1 MLLNVSSPVC
11 IRSFL
16 WNLSNNTH
24 WERLWWAFCPYFFVS
39 ETVSNDYSSAR
50 CCLMHKACCVCLPAS
65 RAGSIKFTAL
75 CSELLSRMKD
85 FIYKTNSTRLWL
97 TLAFPQEIAL
107 ILNSI
112 SPWEQYHFHSVDKY
126 LSNIGLEEK
135 ETESVTESSG
145 NWSKCFAQPQPW
157 HRCFFQMTASLLF
170 CNASACSDSPYENHA
185 QPSKSVSAW
194 MHRDAESWSA
204 HE

>member
-1 MLLNVSSPVC
+1 MILNAFSPVC
-11 IRSFL
+11 IQSFL
-16 WNLSNNTH
+16 WNLSSTAH
-24 WERLWWAFCPYFFVS
+24 WERLWCTFYPYFFVS
-39 ETVSNDYSSAR
+39 ETVSNDYSNAC

-65 RAGSIKFTAL
+65 WAGNIKFTAL

-85 FIYKTNSTRLWL
+85 FIYKTNSTQVWL

-126 LSNIGLEEK
+126 LSNTGLEEK
-135 ETESVTESSG
+135 ETESVTKISG
-145 NWSKCFAQPQPW
+145 NRYKCFAQPQPW
-157 HRCFFQMTASLLF
+157 HRCFFTTTSLLF
-170 CNASACSDSPYENHA
+170 CNASACSDSPCETPA
-185 QPSKSVSAW
+185 QPSKSISAW
-194 MHRDAESWSA
+194 MHRDAESWSE

>member
-1 MLLNVSSPVC
+1 MILNIFSPVC
-11 IRSFL
+11 IQSFL
-16 WNLSNNTH
+16 WNLSNTAH
-24 WERLWWAFCPYFFVS
+24 WEILWWAFYPYFFVS
-39 ETVSNDYSSAR
+39 ETVSNDYSNSH
-50 CCLMHKACCVCLPAS
+50 CCLMHKACCVCLLAS
-65 RAGSIKFTAL
+65 QAGSIKFTAL

-85 FIYKTNSTRLWL
+85 FIYKTNSTQLWL

-135 ETESVTESSG
+135 ETESGTQSSG
-145 NWSKCFAQPQPW
+145 NWSKSFAQPQPW
-157 HRCFFQMTASLLF
+157 HCCFFQMTSPLLF
-170 CNASACSDSPYENHA
+170 CNASACSDSPYENPA
-185 QPSKSVSAW
+185 QLSKSISAW
-194 MHRDAESWSA
+194 MPRDAESWSA

>member
-1 MLLNVSSPVC
+1 M
-11 IRSFL
+11 FY
-16 WNLSNNTH
+16 
-24 WERLWWAFCPYFFVS
+24 PYFFVS
-39 ETVSNDYSSAR
+39 GTVSNDYSNAH

-65 RAGSIKFTAL
+65 QAGSIKFTAL

-85 FIYKTNSTRLWL
+85 FIYKTNSTQLWL

-126 LSNIGLEEK
+126 LSNTRLKKK

-145 NWSKCFAQPQPW
+145 YKCFAQLQPW
-157 HRCFFQMTASLLF
+157 HCCFFQMTTSLLF
-170 CNASACSDSPYENHA
+170 CNASTCSDSPYETPA

-194 MHRDAESWSA
+194 MCRDAESWNA